1 MTAKRPSIWLSGV
14 GLTIAIGS
22 SGVALPAVASSPSP
36 LPNQPLLLAQ
46 RAPKIVYVRR
56 EVSGNPPGGRYRGG
70 GSRSIQAACPAPA
83 IPLTA
88 IVPFQE
94 IYEKGREALP
104 PMVNVW
110 GYTAAERPTFWVYV
124 PYGNPAIPAKFT
136 LDDDESGTQIH
147 TQTVTLPAQP
157 GILGIRLPDS
167 APALQPGKRYRW
179 YFSLTCSA
187 PSGGAATTDTVSVDA
202 VVIRDTPKPDLK
214 GQLTAGASLQN
225 AIAYAQAGFWYD
237 ALTNLADARRQ
248 NPQDADL
255 KAAWADLFAGI
266 ATTDKA
272 RTNFNLEKIIAQ
284 PLTK

>member
-1 MTAKRPSIWLSGV
+1 MTAKRPPIWFRGV
-14 GLTIAIGS
+14 GLAIAIVS
-22 SGVALPAVASSPSP
+22 SGVALPALASSPSP

-46 RAPKIVYVRR
+46 RTPKIVYVRR

-70 GSRSIQAACPAPA
+70 GSRSIQAMCPATA
-83 IPLTA
+83 LPLTA

-94 IYEKGREALP
+94 VYEKGRESLP
-104 PMVNVW
+104 PIVNVW
-110 GYTAAERPTFWVYV
+110 GYTAAERPTVWVYV

-136 LDDDESGTQIH
+136 LDDDDAGTQIH
-147 TQTVTLPAQP
+147 TQAVTLPTQP

-179 YFSLTCSA
+179 YFSLTCST
-187 PSGGAATTDTVSVDA
+187 PSGGMAGLDTVSVDA
-202 VVIRDTPKPDLK
+202 VVIREAPKPDLK

-237 ALTNLADARRQ
+237 ALTNLAELRRQ
-248 NPQDADL
+248 TPQDADL
-255 KAAWADLFAGI
+255 KAAWADLLAGI

-272 RTNFNLEKIIAQ
+272 RTHFNLEKITAQ